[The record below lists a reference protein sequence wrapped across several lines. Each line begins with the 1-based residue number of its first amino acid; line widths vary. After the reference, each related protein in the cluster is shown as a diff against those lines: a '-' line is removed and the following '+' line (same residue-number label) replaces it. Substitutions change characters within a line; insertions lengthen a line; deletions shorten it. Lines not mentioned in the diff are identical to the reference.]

1 MERHEIDELLGS
13 AVEVPR
19 RTVFRDFPDE
29 TVALNADTG
38 RYFGL
43 NSTAAD
49 MLTALDEAG
58 TVRDALTLLSK
69 RLGRSERELELD
81 LLEMC
86 AVFERRGLIVLTPAD
101 GG

>member
-1 MERHEIDELLGS
+1 MDRHDRDELLGS

-19 RTVFRDFPDE
+19 RTVYRDFPDE

-49 MLTALDEAG
+49 MLAALDEAG
-58 TVRDALTLLSK
+58 TVGDALTLLSQ
-69 RLGRSERELELD
+69 RLGRSERALEPD

-86 AVFERRGLIVLTPAD
+86 AVFEHRGLIVLTRAD